1 MDLEDTKNNEIVIW
15 NFYDIVFLN
24 YIMNV
29 RLAFL
34 FVYLKGSRCILKF
47 LQPI

>member
-34 FVYLKGSRCILKF
+34 FVCLKGSRCILKF